1 MLTYAPRSEP
11 PLPSVSTC
19 IHTIYTPY
27 HWPPTWFLYRH
38 QKRQPEERYIEKIGL
53 GTPIVSHH
61 AATNVTRYTISKA
74 ARHHIEKIYRV
85 DMCAFGFKSDFEEEK
100 ERKGVHR
107 GGEDIT

>member
-1 MLTYAPRSEP
+1 MPCAPNHPS
-11 PLPSVSTC
+11 PLSLPA
-19 IHTIYTPY
+19 YTLFTHPIIGRL
-27 HWPPTWFLYRH
+27 HAFFIAIK
-38 QKRQPEERYIEKIGL
+38 QKRQPEERYIKKIGL

-85 DMCAFGFKSDFEEEK
+85 DMCAFGFKSDFEEEE